1 MGSSREG
8 GGGGETV
15 VGARVGVTRAVGAR
29 AAVARVEV
37 ARAEVARVATAIA
50 HARGGEQA
58 AVGRAAVLRKVEVVR
73 MQPARACWITEKPSR
88 SWFRGS
94 SSTITTNAVAA
105 SLLLACRELK
115 KPVLVWG

>member
-15 VGARVGVTRAVGAR
+15 VGARVGATRAVGAR

-50 HARGGEQA
+50 HAPGGESRRRWG
-58 AVGRAAVLRKVEVVR
+58 GRRCSGR
-73 MQPARACWITEKPSR
+73 WR
-88 SWFRGS
+88 
-94 SSTITTNAVAA
+94 
-105 SLLLACRELK
+105 
-115 KPVLVWG
+115 

>member
-1 MGSSREG
+1 M
-8 GGGGETV
+8 V
-15 VGARVGVTRAVGAR
+15 VVATAVEKMVAAAMEVAARGAAR
-29 AAVARVEV
+29 AEVARVEV

-115 KPVLVWG
+115 TLCRFGGDK